1 MEALRAD
8 AEKKDQ
14 IIIAIRNEIERKGK
28 QIQEQVRPPPLETSL
43 QRTLNNDNI
52 RTRQLTS

>member
-28 QIQEQVRPPPLETSL
+28 QIQERVRPPLETSL